1 MFHSA
6 RNTPKKIKIHSR
18 YEKGFPR
25 YFIEEYSNAP
35 VFESLYTLVRHYQR
49 VPFSV
54 EKCPLILKR
63 PIEEPRNFAK
73 ETYVLPLEVVEM
85 FLVEGLKSMVYLHC
99 A

>member
-1 MFHSA
+1 MPYAIVNTLLGLFQRKQLFPHNSIFSA
-6 RNTPKKIKIHSR
+6 QNAPKKIKIHSKF
-18 YEKGFPR
+18 EKGFPR

-73 ETYVLPLEVVEM
+73 ET
-85 FLVEGLKSMVYLHC
+85 
-99 A
+99 